1 MAVVDELAHH
11 YFMEKFQG
19 MPGEPEKV
27 LKLVQEF
34 SLRKMEYN
42 PSVSGDLEIQVTGSP
57 AITIPR

>member
-19 MPGEPEKV
+19 MPGGPEKV

-42 PSVSGDLEIQVTGSP
+42 PSVSEDLEIQVTGSS